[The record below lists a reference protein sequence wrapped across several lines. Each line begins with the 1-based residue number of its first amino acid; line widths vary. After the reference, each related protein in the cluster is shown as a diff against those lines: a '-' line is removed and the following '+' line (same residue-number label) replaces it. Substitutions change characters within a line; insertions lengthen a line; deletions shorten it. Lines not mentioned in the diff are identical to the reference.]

1 MEAARVCRLRGHD
14 VTLFEERELG
24 GLLHE
29 ASVPEFKA
37 DIRPLMKYQICQIEK
52 LGIPVVKKRAQA
64 EDLKDF
70 DAVICATGS
79 APAELHVPGA
89 EQAHVMNALEVLN
102 GSKKAEGTVAVIGG
116 GLIGTE
122 TAIWLAEQGHGVS
135 LVEMLPEIM
144 NGVAATD
151 CMAYQERIAGAGMA
165 VYTDARLEKIGE
177 KEITVKMR
185 KGERSI
191 PADTVVIAVGLKAR
205 QSLYEE
211 LLADGK
217 KAYLIGDAVKP
228 GKIFDAFH
236 TAYKLAVKI

>member
-1 MEAARVCRLRGHD
+1 M
-14 VTLFEERELG
+14 
-24 GLLHE
+24 
-29 ASVPEFKA
+29 
-37 DIRPLMKYQICQIEK
+37 
-52 LGIPVVKKRAQA
+52 VKKRAQA

-89 EQAHVMNALEVLN
+89 EQAHVMSALEVLN

-116 GLIGTE
+116 GLIGTETAIWLAEIGTE

-185 KGERSI
+185 KG